1 MEPELQ
7 SRFQSITD
15 NTVGFYTHHLQENN
29 IENTHKN
36 PMLKKKK
43 KRVLSCGIL
52 LVRLQKPNANYG
64 GCNTDCRTTSA

>member
-43 KRVLSCGIL
+43 KS
-52 LVRLQKPNANYG
+52 PFMWHF
-64 GCNTDCRTTSA
+64 TSETTKTKC